1 VLRFETRLRVALVEI
16 ERKKQKYEESRK
28 KKNRK
33 MIYAYIQLQTA
44 IKNIR
49 TIDLD
54 DDRHG

>member
-1 VLRFETRLRVALVEI
+1 VEI